1 MASQHNV
8 PPRGVAPQTTRSSH
22 LPSSAGTPGAVGA
35 NNPVP
40 GQARVWSLYSSTCY
54 HLLPRSRGW
63 GCNRLGDAAGLIE
76 SGAAM
81 RAAWLAGKEL
91 VLVRSAFQHGEWT
104 QLIRSAS
111 RPGAPCTPDWA
122 DESGVDP
129 ELVSMPKREPIAND
143 FSAPCIVHRN
153 INKRTLSATRAAKG
167 GWGAPINLPGADGM
181 PVPPGTVWHRSL
193 GPLGT

>member
-1 MASQHNV
+1 
-8 PPRGVAPQTTRSSH
+8 
-22 LPSSAGTPGAVGA
+22 
-35 NNPVP
+35 
-40 GQARVWSLYSSTCY
+40 
-54 HLLPRSRGW
+54 
-63 GCNRLGDAAGLIE
+63 
-76 SGAAM
+76 M

-129 ELVSMPKREPIAND
+129 ELVSMPKREPMAND

-181 PVPPGTVWHRSL
+181 PVLPGAWVPHWSGIPDVAAQRALAASLLHLPLANECRGGGAEPALHELLVDVRRSARAQL
-193 GPLGT
+193 HAYAA